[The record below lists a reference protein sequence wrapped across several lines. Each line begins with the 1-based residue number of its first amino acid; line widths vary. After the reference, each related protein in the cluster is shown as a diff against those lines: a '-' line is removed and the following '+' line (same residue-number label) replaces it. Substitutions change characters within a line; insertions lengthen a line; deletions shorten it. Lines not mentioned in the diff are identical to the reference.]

1 MTVRYIKKKGGLM
14 LRKLGLSLLSTIVV
28 AGFLATS
35 ATPAASANDQL
46 PDLAMARLRS
56 FSIENTTDGRRLL
69 RFSTVIVNI
78 GAGPFEVHG
87 TRASSTDPWT
97 AEQQI
102 YDDAGGFR
110 LARVGATFV
119 WGGDGHN
126 HWHVKDLERFD
137 LQRLSDGSNVGISPK
152 SGFCFGDS
160 YQYNL
165 GLPGAPQSKVY
176 SGAGCAPK
184 KPAALSLRMGVS
196 VGWGDIYTWRLPDQY
211 IDISSLPDGSYRLL
225 AAADTS
231 NQFFESNETNNSTW
245 VNLSISGTTVTV
257 LKRAPNP

>member
-1 MTVRYIKKKGGLM
+1 M
-14 LRKLGLSLLSTIVV
+14 LRKLGLSLLSIVVV

-69 RFSTVIVNI
+69 RFTTVIVNI
-78 GAGPFEVHG
+78 GAGPVEVRG
-87 TRASSTDPWT
+87 TRASATDPWT
-97 AEQQI
+97 AQQAI

-110 LARVGATFV
+110 LATVGATFI
-119 WGGDGHN
+119 WAGDGHN
-126 HWHVKDLERFD
+126 HWHVKDLESFE
-137 LQRLSDGSNVGISPK
+137 LQRLSDGGSVGISPK
-152 SGFCFGDS
+152 SGFCFGDN
-160 YQYNL
+160 YQYKL
-165 GLPGAPQSKVY
+165 TLPGAPQSKVY
-176 SGAGCAPK
+176 SGSGCAPR
-184 KPAALSLRMGVS
+184 KPSALSLKMGVS
-196 VGWGDIYTWRLPDQY
+196 VGWGDTYSWRLPDQY

-225 AAADTS
+225 GTADLS

-245 VNLSISGTTVTV
+245 VNLSVSGTTVTV